1 MSQSSQHL
9 ICKQQHLVKIND
21 WKDISVKVWEIEL
34 ALSHLK
40 MLGNNIRKKILG
52 KILEHFP
59 GVYIEFKTIS
69 IATVWQY
76 AVFRKKNVY
85 F

>member
-40 MLGNNIRKKILG
+40 MLGNNIWKKILG